1 MARLSIGGCAS
12 HGVGRALFNRRRDK
26 KLSATLSLAQ
36 PAELTPRTSGE
47 EFFRT
52 EGAYTGL
59 GAPIQGGQVTRW
71 LLVDGPQIDSG
82 VELFD
87 ELCWRLLGD
96 GVPLWRATYH
106 VGVLHPQIRG
116 IGVRWLRD
124 RKIVEQ
130 YSILHGSDDTDE
142 YRLSP
147 IRATIER
154 GTPFR
159 RRLDQPAAE
168 FPLLERIRKAGA
180 TDYLALPLNRTFRR
194 YPVVTWATDRPDGFT
209 DSDIAALED
218 INPALAA
225 IAETRAERRISSS
238 LLDTYLGPQAGRRIL
253 AGQILRAQGER
264 MRAVI
269 MMTDMRNFTG
279 LSDRLPGDAVIEL
292 LDDYFDAIGSPIRE
306 NKGEILKFMGDGV
319 LAIFPADDDEDF
331 TPSSLRALDAAT
343 QGLERLAAINQE
355 RRESARS
362 EVRAGI
368 GLHLGEVIYG
378 NVGSADRLDFTVI
391 GPAVNLASRIEGLTK
406 RLSRPLL
413 TSSAFAEICPR
424 PLVSLGFQPVRGLD
438 QPEEVFGLPD

>member
-1 MARLSIGGCAS
+1 MDS
-12 HGVGRALFNRRRDK
+12 N
-26 KLSATLSLAQ
+26 LSATPDLA
-36 PAELTPRTSGE
+36 PAPRTSGE

-52 EGAYTGL
+52 DGAYTGL
-59 GAPIQGGQVTRW
+59 GAPISGGQIARW
-71 LLVDGPQIDSG
+71 LLVEGPQIDSG
-82 VELFD
+82 AELFD

-96 GVPLWRATYH
+96 DVPLWRAAFH
-106 VGVLHPQIRG
+106 LGVLHPQIRG
-116 IGVRWLRD
+116 IGARWLRD
-124 RKIVEQ
+124 RKIVEE
-130 YSILHGSDDTDE
+130 YSILHGSEETDE

-159 RRLDQPAAE
+159 RRLDRPAPE
-168 FPLLERIRKAGA
+168 FPLLEKFRKAGG
-180 TDYLALPLNRTFRR
+180 TDYFALPLNYTFRR
-194 YPVVTWATDRPDGFT
+194 FPVVTWATDRPGGFR
-209 DSDIAALED
+209 DADIAALEE

-225 IAETRAERRISSS
+225 IAETRAERRISTN

-279 LSDRLPGDAVIEL
+279 LSDRLPGDAVIQL
-292 LDDYFDAIGSPIRE
+292 LDDYFDAIAAPIQE
-306 NKGEILKFMGDGV
+306 NNGEILKFMGDGV

-331 TPSSLRALDAAT
+331 APSSLRALDAAT
-343 QGLERLAAINQE
+343 QGLDRLAAVNQE
-355 RRESARS
+355 RRGNELA
-362 EVRAGI
+362 EVRTGI

-378 NVGSADRLDFTVI
+378 NVGAADRLDFTVI

-406 RLSRPLL
+406 RLLRPLL

-424 PLVSLGFQPVRGLD
+424 PLVSLGFHPVRGLY
-438 QPEEVFGLPD
+438 QPEEVFGLPE

>member
-1 MARLSIGGCAS
+1 MDTDLLL
-12 HGVGRALFNRRRDK
+12 GV
-26 KLSATLSLAQ
+26 
-36 PAELTPRTSGE
+36 PADTTISGE

-59 GAPIQGGQVTRW
+59 GAPISGGQVGRW
-71 LLVDGPQIDSG
+71 ILREGPHIDSD
-82 VELFD
+82 VEMFD

-96 GVPLWRATYH
+96 GVPLWRATLYM
-106 VGVLHPQIRG
+106 GTLHPLIRG
-116 IGVRWLRD
+116 IGARWLRELKLIEEF
-124 RKIVEQ
+124 R
-130 YSILHGSDDTDE
+130 ILHGSEETDE
-142 YRLSP
+142 YLRSP
-147 IRATIER
+147 IRPAIER

-159 RRLDQPAAE
+159 RRLLEDTPE
-168 FPLLERIRKAGA
+168 YPLLSKIRKAGA
-180 TDYLALPLNRTFRR
+180 TDYFALALNRTFRR
-194 YPVVTWATDRPDGFT
+194 FPVVTWATDRPSGFSDT
-209 DSDIAALED
+209 DIAALED

-225 IAETRAERRISSS
+225 IVETRAVRRISAN

-269 MMTDMRNFTG
+269 MMTDMRDFTG

-292 LDDYFDAIGSPIRE
+292 LDDYFDAIVSPIQA

-319 LAIFPADDDEDF
+319 LAIFLTEDDEDF
-331 TPSSLRALDAAT
+331 APSSLRALAAAT
-343 QGLERLAAINQE
+343 QGLERLAAINQA
-355 RRESARS
+355 RRETERT
-362 EVRAGI
+362 EVRTGI

-406 RLSRPLL
+406 RLLRPLL
-413 TSSAFAEICPR
+413 TTAAFAKICPR
-424 PLVSLGFQPVRGLD
+424 PLVSLGFHPVRGLL